1 MMLTTTPA
9 GTLQH
14 DMIYHEI
21 KHCFNDLYYFDD
33 IIGSKLYKAIQE
45 CNINDINQITMDKVA
60 ERYFDKKLF
69 RTTEQKLVWAQ
80 IRIIFKACYVMI
92 LSTSDG
98 SRPMIW
104 TDIPTLLMHYPE
116 FHDENVEE
124 LCLLLKFRNMLKIA
138 LQVIPAENH
147 KNCLLRIAARLEGS
161 RKEYITG
168 GGSKPAVRRR
178 ELVFTRES
186 GIIPVKR
193 PEGRKKPQ
201 RNIDGSG
208 GGGRVKTSLS
218 SFSMKKVRLVR
229 LASADMKVLGKPM
242 DLFAPVPTSSS
253 SSIPPPYTKTHPI
266 ISSTPSISA
275 QHQHALP
282 HQQPCHHSSSAA
294 FDWNNC
300 NASIDIFQ
308 YGSPQAYDMNHH
320 HHQQHHHHHHPH
332 HPHQHY
338 DNSVT
343 HHQLQYG
350 GDIRDTNSY
359 PYEIPARPVGG
370 NKRALSIPL
379 IDLVRQE
386 SFQLS
391 DLQGLTG
398 LTELLGFE
406 TIAPSSSSASPPPPH
421 SEIGVIPI
429 EQQPAPTYPDDL
441 HDHFGGELLSGFSD
455 NSFNFHLYDNT
466 FGW

>member
-1 MMLTTTPA
+1 MMLTTTPTA
-9 GTLQH
+9 ILQH

-45 CNINDINQITMDKVA
+45 CNINDINQMTVDKVA

-80 IRIIFKACYVMI
+80 IRIIFKACYIMI

-98 SRPMIW
+98 SRPMMW

-242 DLFAPVPTSSS
+242 DLFAPAPAPTSSS
-253 SSIPPPYTKTHPI
+253 SYTSSIPTYTKTQPI
-266 ISSTPSISA
+266 ISSTNTPLA
-275 QHQHALP
+275 QNLQTLP
-282 HQQPCHHSSSAA
+282 HQQPCHHSSSAV

-320 HHQQHHHHHHPH
+320 HQQH
-332 HPHQHY
+332 HPHQHNY
-338 DNSVT
+338 DNSLT
-343 HHQLQYG
+343 HHQLRYV
-350 GDIRDTNSY
+350 GDIKDTNNY
-359 PYEIPARPVGG
+359 PCNIPARPVGG

-406 TIAPSSSSASPPPPH
+406 AIATSSGSPPPPH
-421 SEIGVIPI
+421 SEIGVMPI
-429 EQQPAPTYPDDL
+429 EQQPRPTYPDDL
-441 HDHFGGELLSGFSD
+441 DGDFGGELLSGFSD

>member
-1 MMLTTTPA
+1 MMLTTTPTA
-9 GTLQH
+9 ILQH

-33 IIGSKLYKAIQE
+33 VIGSKLYKAIQE
-45 CNINDINQITMDKVA
+45 CNINDINYMTVDKIA

-80 IRIIFKACYVMI
+80 IRIIFKACYIMI

-116 FHDENVEE
+116 FQNENVEE

-201 RNIDGSG
+201 RNVDGSG

-242 DLFAPVPTSSS
+242 DLFAPAPTSSS
-253 SSIPPPYTKTHPI
+253 SYTTSMPTYTKTHPI
-266 ISSTPSISA
+266 ISSTNTPSA
-275 QHQHALP
+275 QNLHTLP
-282 HQQPCHHSSSAA
+282 QQQQPCHHSSSAV

-308 YGSPQAYDMNHH
+308 YGSPQAYDMNQ
-320 HHQQHHHHHHPH
+320 HHQQN
-332 HPHQHY
+332 HPHQHNY
-338 DNSVT
+338 DNSLT
-343 HHQLQYG
+343 HHQLRYG
-350 GDIRDTNSY
+350 GDIKDTNISAR
-359 PYEIPARPVGG
+359 PCDIPARPVGG

-406 TIAPSSSSASPPPPH
+406 AIATSSGSPPPPH
-421 SEIGVIPI
+421 SELGVMPI
-429 EQQPAPTYPDDL
+429 EQQPRPTYPDDL
-441 HDHFGGELLSGFSD
+441 YGDFGGELLSGFSD
-455 NSFNFHLYDNT
+455 NSFNF
-466 FGW
+466 GW